1 MTSFN
6 EMYAKMEDKF
16 AEKLSK
22 VDVSKSKGY
31 NAVILYDVS
40 GPNGGNFY
48 INIDDGGASLVK
60 DNHDNPNI
68 ILNILDT
75 HLNDM
80 LDDRLSSMSAIVT
93 GKLKIK
99 GDMKLMMK
107 LKKVLA

>member
-1 MTSFN
+1 MTTFN

-16 AEKLSK
+16 AEKLGS
-22 VDVSKSKGY
+22 VDASKSKGY

-40 GPNGGNFY
+40 GSNGGNFY
-48 INIDDGGASLVK
+48 INIDEGDVSLVK

-68 ILNILDT
+68 TLSIADN
-75 HLNDM
+75 HFNDM
-80 LDDRLSSMSAIVT
+80 LDDRLSNMSAIVT